1 MPKNPNRRPKPT
13 KTGTEAMT
21 GAMKF
26 FLAGMVAE
34 LYLMLV
40 RRFYL
45 QGTTPQM
52 LAWFNYLNYFAILGV
67 VVFVAG
73 AALFMMWRSNRK
85 KREIGLWLAVAGAFL
100 AVASFLIRRMNSPVV
115 TLLSV
120 VVAAAMLLGI
130 LWTLYDRECA
140 YALSILGVSLVAL
153 WAARRVVASL
163 SLGLLSKVAIIVL
176 IALLAGSAYLAR
188 KAKQN
193 GGKIGNIRLLPPNAN
208 VKPIYTACAVSAVA
222 LLTVLVNVTLAY
234 YAMWVLALAVFALAV
249 YYTVKQ
255 L

>member
-1 MPKNPNRRPKPT
+1 
-13 KTGTEAMT
+13 
-21 GAMKF
+21 
-26 FLAGMVAE
+26 
-34 LYLMLV
+34 
-40 RRFYL
+40 
-45 QGTTPQM
+45 
-52 LAWFNYLNYFAILGV
+52 
-67 VVFVAG
+67 
-73 AALFMMWRSNRK
+73 
-85 KREIGLWLAVAGAFL
+85 
-100 AVASFLIRRMNSPVV
+100 
-115 TLLSV
+115 
-120 VVAAAMLLGI
+120 MLLGI

-163 SLGLLSKVAIIVL
+163 SLGLLAKVSVVVL

-188 KAKQN
+188 KAKQS
-193 GGKIGNIRLLPPNAN
+193 GGKIGKVRLLPPNAN

-222 LLTVLVNVTLAY
+222 LLTVLINVTLAY